1 MTGAVIVWLATA
13 VVLGVIEGV
22 TISLVSIWMA
32 LAAVVSAITAA
43 LGGSIMT
50 QMLVFV
56 AVSAVLLVLT
66 APLSRKFRNQK
77 KTSTN
82 ADRLLEQEGVVLRRI
97 DPIENKGQIK
107 VMGQVWS
114 ASGQNGETIDDGEKV
129 KVVSIEGVHA
139 IVKKLD

>member
-13 VVLGVIEGV
+13 VVLGVIEGA

-43 LGGSIMT
+43 LGGSIMV

-56 AVSAVLLVLT
+56 VVSAVLLVLT

-82 ADRLLEQEGVVLRRI
+82 ADRLLGQEGVVLRRI

-114 ASGQNGETIDDGEKV
+114 AAGQNGETIDDGEKV

>member
-1 MTGAVIVWLATA
+1 MCIRDR
-13 VVLGVIEGV
+13 

-43 LGGSIMT
+43 LGGSIMV

>member
-1 MTGAVIVWLATA
+1 MV
-13 VVLGVIEGV
+13 
-22 TISLVSIWMA
+22 
-32 LAAVVSAITAA
+32 
-43 LGGSIMT
+43 

-97 DPIENKGQIK
+97 APIENKGQIK

-114 ASGQNGETIDDGEKV
+114 ASGQNGEPIDDGEKV

>member
-43 LGGSIMT
+43 LGGSIMV

-77 KTSTN
+77 KTRTN
-82 ADRLLEQEGVVLRRI
+82 A
-97 DPIENKGQIK
+97 
-107 VMGQVWS
+107 
-114 ASGQNGETIDDGEKV
+114 
-129 KVVSIEGVHA
+129 
-139 IVKKLD
+139 

>member
-1 MTGAVIVWLATA
+1 MTGAVIVWVATA

-43 LGGSIMT
+43 LGGSIMV

-114 ASGQNGETIDDGEKV
+114 ASGQNGETIDDGDKV